1 MYKSEN
7 YLNVDVLIDFIGI
20 FFMIYVNGYLSLF
33 EGWGGGWGEVYF
45 WYLYSVNIKKFECN
59 FFLIFF

>member
-20 FFMIYVNGYLSLF
+20 FFMINVNGYLSLF
-33 EGWGGGWGEVYF
+33 EGWGWGVRF
-45 WYLYSVNIKKFECN
+45 
-59 FFLIFF
+59 IFGIYIV